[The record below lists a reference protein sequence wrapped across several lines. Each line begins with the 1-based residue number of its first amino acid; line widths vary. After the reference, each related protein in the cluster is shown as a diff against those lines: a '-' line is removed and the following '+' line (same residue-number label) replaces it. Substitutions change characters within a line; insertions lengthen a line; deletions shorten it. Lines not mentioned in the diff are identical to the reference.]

1 MNTWYFNINSLNR
14 SVWIFPY
21 TEYNLFLKKGSECKL
36 LQTVNADISI
46 YVIRSMWS
54 IREKR
59 ETCWKKN
66 KILSV
71 FFSFL
76 SNTEVLRKPN
86 QYFKITILDINNFH
100 QKNSSFLQRRDRH
113 TSLSSVWIL
122 EAEVTWP
129 PPKYIKNRINLVI
142 KDKLISELAGC
153 KSALLSLKG
162 SSFEGCY
169 RGQPRLVNFRSPERL
184 RSFRCVCV
192 YLETWGEVS
201 NPPTF

>member
-1 MNTWYFNINSLNR
+1 MNGW
-14 SVWIFPY
+14 
-21 TEYNLFLKKGSECKL
+21 CKL
-36 LQTVNADISI
+36 LQTVNTDIPI

-54 IREKR
+54 TREKR
-59 ETCWKKN
+59 ETCWKRNLICIFFYFCQIQKFWEN
-66 KILSV
+66 QINILKSRFLISRSFIRKIRHFCKGVIGTRLCRLCE
-71 FFSFL
+71 FW
-76 SNTEVLRKPN
+76 KPM
-86 QYFKITILDINNFH
+86 
-100 QKNSSFLQRRDRH
+100 SRDLH
-113 TSLSSVWIL
+113 
-122 EAEVTWP
+122 
-129 PPKYIKNRINLVI
+129 PKYIKYRINLVI

-201 NPPTF
+201 NPPTL